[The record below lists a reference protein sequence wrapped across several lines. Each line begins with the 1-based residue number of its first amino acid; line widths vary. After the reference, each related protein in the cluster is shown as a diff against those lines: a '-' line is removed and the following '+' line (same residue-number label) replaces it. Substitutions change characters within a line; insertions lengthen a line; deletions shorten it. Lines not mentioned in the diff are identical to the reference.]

1 MEKLL
6 NEKKYFFF
14 WGGIFSNWFPSD
26 FKVDDVE
33 YNCGEQYMM
42 HMKAKTFGDEET
54 AKLIMS
60 AHSPRVQKAL
70 GRKVKNFDS
79 KKWDEVK
86 YELVKRG
93 LREKFNQNS
102 VFNKFLLHRKDC
114 IIVEA
119 SPEDRIWGIGY
130 DEHEAEHHMDNWGE
144 NLLGKILTELAN
156 E

>member
-6 NEKKYFFF
+6 NGKKYSFF
-14 WGGIFSNWFPSD
+14 WGGIFSNWYQSKFR
-26 FKVDDVE
+26 VDGIE

-42 HMKAKTFGDEET
+42 HMKAKVFDDEES
-54 AKLIMS
+54 ARLIIM

-70 GRKVKNFDS
+70 GRKVKNFDP

-86 YELVKRG
+86 YELVKKG

-102 VFNKFLLHRKDC
+102 EMKKYLLERKDC

-130 DEHEAEHHMDNWGE
+130 DEFEAEHHMNNWGE

>member
-6 NEKKYFFF
+6 NGKVYSFF
-14 WGGIFSNWFPSD
+14 WGGIFSNWCPSN
-26 FKVDDVE
+26 FVVDGIK

-42 HMKAKTFGDEET
+42 YQKAITFNDLENAQKILET
-54 AKLIMS
+54 N
-60 AHSPRVQKAL
+60 SPRIQKAI
-70 GRKVKNFDS
+70 GRVIKNFDQ

-86 YELVKRG
+86 YELVKKG
-93 LREKFNQNS
+93 LREKFNQNPQY
-102 VFNKFLLHRKDC
+102 KRFLLNHKDC

-130 DEHEAEHHMDNWGE
+130 DEFEAEHHMDDWGE